1 MSDID
6 KYKPTIGETTEMAE
20 LEELVR
26 AQNKARA
33 KGKAKQGDDKDRKA
47 P

>member
-6 KYKPTIGETTEMAE
+6 KYKPTTGETAEMVE

-33 KGKAKQGDDKDRKA
+33 KSKAKQGGDKNKKA